1 MNFKK
6 GTLMTLQQA
15 FDNFIFSRKIQGCS
29 NKSIECYESFCK
41 PLVNYIGAKTD
52 ISALN
57 KNLFNSYIHTLYDR
71 PISRATLSTYVRHIK
86 IFLHWIETENDISIQ
101 AEKIKV
107 PKMPKKVLHIY
118 NDEEIRLIFHSVEAE
133 EEWIMA
139 RNRCIIALMLD
150 SGLRQNEV
158 CTLQR
163 IDINR
168 QTNTMKILG
177 KGNKERVVPFGLI
190 SQHYITQY
198 DKLCPFKKD
207 NFFLNRHGEVLTT
220 NAVKLFMQKIAKALP
235 FPFSSHKLRHN
246 FATNYCIN
254 QFEQR
259 GQVDIYSLMILMG
272 HENVKTTERY
282 LHFARQII
290 ASKNTISHLDKV
302 LLS

>member
-1 MNFKK
+1 
-6 GTLMTLQQA
+6 MTLQQA
-15 FDNFIFSRKIQGCS
+15 FDNFIFSRKIQGCAD
-29 NKSIECYESFCK
+29 KSIECYESFCK
-41 PLVNYIGAKTD
+41 PFVNYIGSSKD
-52 ISALN
+52 ITALN
-57 KNLFNSYIHTLYDR
+57 KDLSNSYIRTLYDK

-86 IFLHWIETENDISIQ
+86 IFLNWIESENEIDIQ
-101 AEKIKV
+101 ADKIKV

-118 NDEEIRLIFHSVEAE
+118 TDEEIRQIFQSVEAD
-133 EEWIMA
+133 EEWIIS

-150 SGLRQNEV
+150 SGFRQNEI
-158 CTLQR
+158 CTLQC

-168 QTNTMKILG
+168 QSNTMKILG
-177 KGNKERVVPFGLI
+177 KGNKERIVPFGKI
-190 SQHYITQY
+190 SQYYIEQY
-198 DKLCPFKKD
+198 DKLCPYKTE
-207 NFFLNRHGEVLTT
+207 NFFVNKYGEPLTT
-220 NAVKLFMQKIAKALP
+220 NAVKLFMQKIAKKLP

>member
-1 MNFKK
+1 
-6 GTLMTLQQA
+6 MTVQQA
-15 FDNFIFSRKIQGCS
+15 FDNFIFSRKIQGCAD
-29 NKSIECYESFCK
+29 KSIECYESFCK
-41 PLVNYIGAKTD
+41 PFVNYIGSNKD
-52 ISALN
+52 ITMLN
-57 KNLFNSYIHTLYDR
+57 KDLINSYIRTLYDKS
-71 PISRATLSTYVRHIK
+71 ISRATLSTYVRHIK
-86 IFLHWIETENDISIQ
+86 IFLHWIETEFEICIQ
-101 AEKIKV
+101 ADKIKV

-118 NDEEIRLIFHSVEAE
+118 NDEEIKLILQTVEAD
-133 EEWIMA
+133 EEWIAA
-139 RNRCIIALMLD
+139 RNRCIIAFMLD

-177 KGNKERVVPFGLI
+177 KGNKERVVPFGRI
-190 SQHYITQY
+190 SQHYIVQY

-207 NFFLNRHGEVLTT
+207 NFFVNRHGEPLTT
-220 NAVKLFMQKIAKALP
+220 NAVKLFVQKMAKKLP